1 MRRRCYLFKTIQL
14 LLIGFLFYSYAMFQ
28 GGVVSYTL
36 FYAVCGLLVYLF
48 VMMLYPVRQIKATL
62 TVDDT
67 EFEAGEGT
75 VVTVKV
81 KRPLPLPFMFV
92 TVGLSLPDSMHP
104 TFTNITAFLDHVWP
118 SRTLN
123 TIRTVLVS
131 FKRETVFTYTLN
143 HLPRGKHVLE
153 DVDVTIED
161 VFLFSKKATQIK
173 VNQVI
178 YSYPISISTD
188 KKNLAWTFQAVTKK
202 LHPYHKLRE
211 DMAGVR
217 EYVSGDKMSQI
228 DWKKSS
234 KQETLFTKQFDPK
247 PEEKVMFFL
256 DTHNVTHEDE
266 WAITVLYSLMRLF
279 DTHKRAYHV
288 NLAPFHERSF
298 DQSLSQK
305 QKQQKLAQ
313 WDVSH
318 YDLTAVVFNK
328 GITPIVISSRQA
340 DALPEALM
348 YQLKKQNG
356 LLILTSTTDRPKVS
370 VTAIHLTPGM
380 VLGGESD
387 ESK

>member
-14 LLIGFLFYSYAMFQ
+14 LLIGFLFYSYVMFQ
-28 GGVVSYTL
+28 GGPVSYTL

-48 VMMLYPVRQIKATL
+48 VMMLYPINRMQATL
-62 TVDDT
+62 SVDKD
-67 EFEAGEGT
+67 ELEAGESV
-75 VVTVKV
+75 VVTVIL

-92 TVGLSLPDSMHP
+92 TVGLSLPDSMNS
-104 TFTNITAFLDHVWP
+104 TFMNITAFLDKVWP
-118 SRTLN
+118 RRIPN
-123 TIRTVLVS
+123 TGQTVLVS
-131 FKRETVFTYTLN
+131 FKRETVLTFRLDQ
-143 HLPRGKHVLE
+143 LPRGKHVLAAI
-153 DVDVTIED
+153 DVTLED
-161 VFLFSKKATQIK
+161 VFLFTKKATQIK
-173 VNQVI
+173 VNQAI
-178 YSYPISISTD
+178 YSYPILIPTE

-202 LHPYHKLRE
+202 LHPYHKVRE

-217 EYVSGDKMSQI
+217 EYVSGDKISQI

-234 KQETLFTKQFDPK
+234 KQDTLFTKQFDPK

-256 DTHNVTHEDE
+256 DTYDVTQKDE

-279 DTHKRAYHV
+279 DTHKRSYHV

-313 WDVSH
+313 LDVSH

-328 GITPIVISSRQA
+328 GITPIVISSRKA

-348 YQLKKQNG
+348 YKLKKQNG
-356 LLILTSTTDRPKVS
+356 LLILTSTTDRPSVS
-370 VTAIHLTPGM
+370 VTAIHLIPGM

-387 ESK
+387 ES

>member
-1 MRRRCYLFKTIQL
+1 MRRRCYFFKTIQL

-48 VMMLYPVRQIKATL
+48 VMMLYPISRMQATL
-62 TVDDT
+62 TVDDH
-67 EFEAGEGT
+67 EIEAGEGT
-75 VVTVKV
+75 IVAVRL

-92 TVGLSLPDSMHP
+92 TVGLSLPDSMDA
-104 TFTNITAFLDHVWP
+104 TFTNITAFLDRDWP
-118 SRTLN
+118 KRPLT
-123 TIRTVLVS
+123 TARTVFVS
-131 FKRETVFTYTLN
+131 FKRETVMTFTLD
-143 HLPRGKHVLE
+143 HLPRGKHALE
-153 DVDVTIED
+153 GVDVTIED
-161 VFLFSKKATQIK
+161 VFLFTKKSTQIK
-173 VNQVI
+173 VNQAI
-178 YSYPISISTD
+178 YSYPVLIPTD
-188 KKNLAWTFQAVTKK
+188 KKNLTWTFQAVTKK

-256 DTHNVTHEDE
+256 DPHDVKHENE

-279 DTHKRAYHV
+279 DTHKRSYHV
-288 NLAPFHERSF
+288 NLAPFQEQSF
-298 DQSLSQK
+298 DQSLSHK

-313 WDVSH
+313 LDVSH
-318 YDLTAVVFNK
+318 YDLTAAVFNK
-328 GITPIVISSRQA
+328 GITPIVISSRKA

-356 LLILTSTTDRPKVS
+356 LLVLTSTTDRPPVY
-370 VTAIHLTPGM
+370 VTSIYLTPSM

-387 ESK
+387 ES